1 MVHRKQY
8 IFIVGLIVLSQFF
21 LGGCRGDRPSRFKD
35 LDSLK
40 PESIATNLDRIR
52 KDGVLN
58 VVTDYNSISYF
69 IYRGQPMGFQFEM
82 LQALADHMELE
93 LDVSVS
99 NDLAKNFRDLNE
111 GVIDLIAMNLTV
123 TAQRKQQV
131 HFTSPLLQT
140 RQVLVQRK
148 PEHWK
153 EMNSK
158 QVAAN
163 VIRNQLNLAGKTVY
177 VQTGSVYAKRLQ
189 SLSNDIGGGLLINEV
204 QLEAEQL
211 IQRVALGEI
220 DFTICD
226 ENVGLVNATYFPQLD
241 VSTAVSFPQNVA
253 WAVNLM
259 SDSLKADI
267 DIWIKEYKNTNSY
280 ALLYSKYFRNRHN
293 YRNIHSE
300 HYALSSGNISKF
312 DNILK
317 EESKVID
324 WDWRLL
330 ASLVYQESRFNQEAV
345 SWAGAMGL
353 MQLMPGTA
361 MNYGVSM
368 EDSPRAH
375 IKAGIKFIKWLDDRF
390 RDDIPDEEER
400 IKFILGGYNIGYG
413 HIQDARRLAVKHDDD
428 PNIWMG
434 SVEEWLLKK
443 SDPDFYSDPVV
454 KYGYARGIET
464 YNYVRE
470 ILERYEHYKNII
482 KLDAVA
488 AWKPLEEIH
497 RASSQ

>member
-1 MVHRKQY
+1 MLRKRHKSLVFA
-8 IFIVGLIVLSQFF
+8 FILLSHLLIW
-21 LGGCRGDRPSRFKD
+21 GCRSDRSSRFRD

-40 PESIATNLDRIR
+40 PENVASNFDRIR
-52 KDGVLN
+52 EEGLLK

-82 LQALADHMELE
+82 LQALADYLELE

-99 NDLAKNFRDLNE
+99 NDLTKNFRDLYSGE
-111 GVIDLIAMNLTV
+111 VDLIAMNLTV
-123 TAQRKQQV
+123 TANRKQQV
-131 HFTSPLLQT
+131 NFTSPLLQT

-148 PEHWK
+148 PDHWK
-153 EMNSK
+153 DMNTK
-158 QVAAN
+158 QLESN
-163 VIRNQLNLAGKTVY
+163 VLRNQLNLAGKTVY
-177 VQTGSVYAKRLQ
+177 VQAGSVYARRLTT
-189 SLSNDIGGGLLINEV
+189 LSNDIGGDIRINEV

-220 DFTICD
+220 DYTICD
-226 ENVGLVNATYFPQLD
+226 ENVGLVNSTYFPQLD
-241 VSTAVSFPQNVA
+241 VNTAVSFPQYVA
-253 WAVNLM
+253 WAVNLD
-259 SDSLKADI
+259 SDSLKAEI
-267 DIWIKEYKNTNSY
+267 DIWISEFKNTTRYS
-280 ALLYSKYFRNRHN
+280 LLYSKYFRNRHT

-300 HYALSSGNISKF
+300 HYALSSGKISKF
-312 DNILK
+312 DNIMK
-317 EESKVID
+317 EECELIN

-330 ASLVYQESRFNQEAV
+330 ASMVYQESRFNPEAV

-361 MNYGVSM
+361 LNYGVTM
-368 EDSPRAH
+368 ESPPREH
-375 IKAGIKFIKWLDDRF
+375 VKAGIKFINWLNERF
-390 RDDIPDEEER
+390 VDEIPEEEER
-400 IKFILGGYNIGYG
+400 IKFILASYNIGYG
-413 HIQDARRLAVKHDDD
+413 HIQDARRLAKKNGDD
-428 PNIWMG
+428 PDTWIGN
-434 SVEEWLLKK
+434 VEVWLLKK

-482 KLDAVA
+482 SNDAFA
-488 AWKPLEEIH
+488 SWRSLEEIH